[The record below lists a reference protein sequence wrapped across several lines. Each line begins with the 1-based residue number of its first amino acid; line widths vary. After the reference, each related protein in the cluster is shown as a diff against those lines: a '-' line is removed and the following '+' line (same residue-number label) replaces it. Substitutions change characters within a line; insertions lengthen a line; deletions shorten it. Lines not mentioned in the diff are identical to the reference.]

1 MLLRLIVATVVDGVI
16 DVGDDARSDAVDIA
30 LLIAST
36 FIGDDAAEVP
46 SLVRILSTSFRGAT
60 LLMFVQ

>member
-1 MLLRLIVATVVDGVI
+1 MLRLIVAAVVAGVI

-36 FIGDDAAEVP
+36 FIGDDASVVP
-46 SLVRILSTSFRGAT
+46 SAASAASFPSAPLIILEFIII
-60 LLMFVQ
+60 